1 MLSFI
6 RVYLSKFLLI
16 WLCLVCLLAY
26 SWPQLFGTQT
36 FDPFDVS
43 KQFMQT
49 LIATTMLAIGSLL
62 PLDEVKMVARRWK
75 SVLSGTVV
83 QYLSMPLLAW
93 LVTLVFHIEGGYRI
107 GIIMAG
113 CVPGAMASNMLTM
126 IARGNVSYSV
136 GLTTSATLLSPIV
149 VPVTLVCLL
158 GLNLHADGSQA
169 VDGESWK
176 TFVVSFVTHFRSAI
190 NLDAASV
197 SKTLLLTV
205 VCPVVVGFSLS
216 QMWQPW
222 HRVAV
227 ALGEIMANVAI
238 IWIIASVV
246 AANRNQFGLLP
257 LLPFVAM
264 LFLNLGGYTA
274 GYFGGYAIGI
284 DEGMRRALTLE
295 VGMQNAGLGTFLA
308 RLYFPDEPNAALCC
322 ALYTFGCMFTGIIL
336 AQCFRLKALATVP
349 PEQSV
354 SARSPADDGPGH
366 GAVG

>member
-1 MLSFI
+1 MLTFI

-16 WLCLVCLLAY
+16 WLCLTCLLAY
-26 SWPQLFGTQT
+26 GWSQLFGAQT

-43 KQFMQT
+43 KLFMQC
-49 LIATTMLAIGSLL
+49 LIAVTMLAIGSLL
-62 PLDEVKMVARRWK
+62 PMDEVKMVARRWK
-75 SVLSGTVV
+75 SVLGGTCV

-93 LVTLVFHIEGGYRI
+93 LATVIFHIEGGYRI

-149 VPVTLVCLL
+149 GPLTLVCLL
-158 GLNLHADGSQA
+158 GLDLNATGANAGDSGSWMAFITSA
-169 VDGESWK
+169 V
-176 TFVVSFVTHFRSAI
+176 TQIRSSLK
-190 NLDAASV
+190 LDAISV
-197 SKTLLLTV
+197 SKTLLSTV
-205 VCPVVVGFSLS
+205 VCPVVIGFTLS
-216 QMWQPW
+216 QMWQAW
-222 HRVAV
+222 HRAAV

-264 LFLNLGGYTA
+264 MFLNLGGYAA
-274 GYFGGYAIGI
+274 GYFGGHVIGI
-284 DEGMRRALTLE
+284 DAGMRRALTLE

-308 RLYFPDEPNAALCC
+308 RQYFPDEPNAALCC

-336 AQCFRLKALATVP
+336 AQYFRHQVAKQTDAGQAEVT
-349 PEQSV
+349 
-354 SARSPADDGPGH
+354 SAADGPTEKKN
-366 GAVG
+366 AS